1 MNTGSGEPAARP
13 APPAEGSWRG
23 AAGEFSQTAARR
35 VAGLESGIA
44 GALGLAFHDSAD
56 PSAGAAPC

>member
-1 MNTGSGEPAARP
+1 
-13 APPAEGSWRG
+13 
-23 AAGEFSQTAARR
+23 

-44 GALGLAFHDSAD
+44 GALGLAFHDPAD